1 MKTEGFL
8 VLLGLLGGLAQV
20 SETNVVPL
28 EAAFQGKLHF
38 LDFKISFSFMLTSV
52 KIFLS
57 NSQFKS
63 KHKQKL
69 ERWLVGLESTRKN
82 NQNKK
87 D

>member
-38 LDFKISFSFMLTSV
+38 LDFKISFSIMVIMVICILNDVTV
-52 KIFLS
+52 LKGARQS
-57 NSQFKS
+57 N
-63 KHKQKL
+63 
-69 ERWLVGLESTRKN
+69 
-82 NQNKK
+82 NK
-87 D
+87 

>member
-38 LDFKISFSFMLTSV
+38 LDFKVSFSFMLTSHASYICSILGKV
-52 KIFLS
+52 LPKPTFSIF
-57 NSQFKS
+57 
-63 KHKQKL
+63 
-69 ERWLVGLESTRKN
+69 G
-82 NQNKK
+82 
-87 D
+87 